1 MRLIII
7 QEETYDEEIRDA
19 VLEANIEFVIDF

>member
-7 QEETYDEEIRDA
+7 QEETYDDEILDA

>member
-7 QEETYDEEIRDA
+7 QEETYDDEIRDA

>member
-7 QEETYDEEIRDA
+7 QEETYDDEIRDA
-19 VLEANIEFVIDF
+19 VLEANIDFVIDF